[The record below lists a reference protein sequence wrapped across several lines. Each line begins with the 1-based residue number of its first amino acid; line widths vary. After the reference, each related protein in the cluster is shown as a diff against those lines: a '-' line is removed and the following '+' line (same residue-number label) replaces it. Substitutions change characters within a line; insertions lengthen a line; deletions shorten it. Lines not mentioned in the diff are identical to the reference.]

1 MSRRAP
7 SPSNTA
13 YSSQSAAYSSYR
25 SDAYRPMRDH
35 PEPAAKLPPPEMDAR
50 QIAREHYEELSVF
63 LASHLAKE
71 PANSRSSARE
81 KLTRLTKQQF
91 QELSTDVY
99 DELVRRNNNAEQNDV
114 PFLPVRDDFHPKRNQ
129 ARQKLAT
136 LPKTRFKD
144 LSSDVFF
151 ELGRRY
157 PEFKEPEV
165 LDTPD
170 DPDFPADLRRQE
182 SKDSSRGKD
191 PFRDDQIRK
200 GSKET
205 IGDGSFRKP
214 SQDSYGDPR
223 RGPSLNG
230 GGRASPYDRD
240 PRRPSEDLIRDG
252 SMNGSSTRRPSE
264 DTLRSVQHRQR
275 PSKDTDISGSGLYRG
290 ASQDSDGYPAA
301 TGAPST
307 ATSGIIIPNKSTIAE
322 EEIKVPYGGDDDF
335 DSASERGGTID
346 ARRNPPHQPNRS
358 LSQGLGALAST
369 LLNGPISPA
378 TDEEGGG
385 MERERGLGPG
395 RGQPDYFDSISAG
408 RASTASTGSI
418 LTGGNGGRGTREE
431 REAAEQM
438 RSEYEFKIATMQN
451 RISTLETDL
460 ANAKNDRSS
469 GEDSVRNM
477 TRDLE
482 DLQAKT
488 EDQYATIKSLQRDL
502 EAARAKENQRNKES
516 ESQFQELQGQ
526 IEDLQANGGSRR
538 GAQDAATNE
547 MRNEMQ
553 NLLTELKDLSRRN
566 DELLDEKD
574 ADLAMIHNLTN
585 QLNDYK
591 RKYEHAKTELRKFR
605 ATSQLFH
612 VATPK
617 SDDSLPMADNGGI
630 LDIHVNAFQTA
641 IDSLLS
647 VTRSNQPSSV
657 FTPMRLVV
665 TAVTTITD
673 DMRVYE
679 QRPSRD
685 RHGHDEEALRLMRER
700 VDATLSNLV
709 AATKNH
715 AMSHGLSPVSLI
727 DAAASHVSAAVV
739 AVIHAVMIRKSTE
752 EERER
757 ETQILQQEES
767 PGVGLGFRSMSP
779 PTINGKTIAPLRGT
793 DGRHGTE
800 PHGRTPSD
808 TSQWSGH
815 NGNRNRGESP
825 PGKGPRHKPNRQNTT
840 SDRSSNSSPQPPP
853 IFDTPNMSRANG
865 GSEEEGSEGAWEE
878 LKPYLDAQAEAIVL
892 PIRNLL
898 SSIRSGGGAAELDE
912 NLTQIITIVSS
923 IVAVCKD
930 SVPVTSGRIGENV
943 IAQLGDNCDKLIE
956 LQAQG
961 GEITKQTRQAM
972 AASSFAIAKAMK
984 ELRTM

>member
-1 MSRRAP
+1 MSRRP
-7 SPSNTA
+7 SSPATTT
-13 YSSQSAAYSSYR
+13 YSGQTQYSSYR

-35 PEPAAKLPPPEMDAR
+35 PEPGPKSAPPEMDGR

-99 DELVRRNNNAEQNDV
+99 DELVRRNNNSEQNDV

-165 LDTPD
+165 PDTPD
-170 DPDFPADLRRQE
+170 DPDYPPDSRRQQSQDSFRDQDDQMRQT
-182 SKDSSRGKD
+182 SKD
-191 PFRDDQIRK
+191 
-200 GSKET
+200 T
-205 IGDGSFRKP
+205 ISNGPLRKP
-214 SQDSYGDPR
+214 SQDNYGDPR
-223 RGPSLNG
+223 RGPNLNG
-230 GGRASPYDRD
+230 QGRASPYGD
-240 PRRPSEDLIRDG
+240 PRRPSEDNTRDG
-252 SMNGSSTRRPSE
+252 SMKGSSTRRPSE
-264 DTLRSVQHRQR
+264 DTLRSVQHKQR
-275 PSKDTDISGSGLYRG
+275 PSKDAVNPGGALYRG
-290 ASQDSDGYPAA
+290 ASQDSDGYSPA
-301 TGAPST
+301 GAPST
-307 ATSGIIIPNKSTIAE
+307 ATSGVVIPNKSTIAE
-322 EEIKVPYGGDDDF
+322 EEIQVPYGRDDDESRDF
-335 DSASERGGTID
+335 DSASERGGPVD
-346 ARRNPPHQPNRS
+346 PKRFPPHQPNRS
-358 LSQGLGALAST
+358 LSQGLNALGTS
-369 LLNGPISPA
+369 LLNGPISPG
-378 TDEEGGG
+378 TDEDGG
-385 MERERGLGPG
+385 MDRDRVVG
-395 RGQPDYFDSISAG
+395 RGQGDYYDT
-408 RASTASTGSI
+408 RASTVSTGSV
-418 LTGGNGGRGTREE
+418 LAGANGGRGTREE

-460 ANAKNDRSS
+460 ANTKDRRSS
-469 GEDSVRNM
+469 GEINLRNL

-488 EDQYATIKSLQRDL
+488 EDQTTTIRSLQRDL
-502 EAARAKENQRNKES
+502 EEAQTGRAKEARRNTEYENQI
-516 ESQFQELQGQ
+516 QDLQDR
-526 IEDLQANGGSRR
+526 IEDLQANSGSRR

-547 MRNEMQ
+547 MRSEMQ
-553 NLLTELKDLSRRN
+553 NLVTELKDLARRN
-566 DELLDEKD
+566 DELLEEKD
-574 ADLAMIHNLTN
+574 ADLAVIHSLTN
-585 QLNDYK
+585 QLSDSK

-630 LDIHVNAFQTA
+630 LDIHVDAFQTA

-647 VTRSNQPSSV
+647 VTRSNNPSGV
-657 FTPMRLVV
+657 FTPMRSVV

-685 RHGHDEEALRLMRER
+685 RHGHDDEALRLMRER

-757 ETQILQQEES
+757 EPQILQRAES
-767 PGVGLGFRSMSP
+767 SLSNGVGLGFRSVTP
-779 PTINGKTIAPLRGT
+779 PGANGKSTAPLRGP
-793 DGRHGTE
+793 DSRRVVE

-808 TSQWSGH
+808 TSQWSSQ
-815 NGNRNRGESP
+815 NGNRSRDDSP
-825 PGKGPRHKPNRQNTT
+825 LGKAPPPNSRRKPTRQNTS
-840 SDRSSNSSPQPPP
+840 SDRSSNPSPQPPP
-853 IFDTPNMSRANG
+853 IFDTPNMSATNG

-898 SSIRSGGGAAELDE
+898 SAIRAGAGSAELNE

-923 IVAVCKD
+923 IVAVCRD
-930 SVPVTSGRIGENV
+930 SLPVTSGRIGED
-943 IAQLGDNCDKLIE
+943 IIRQLSDNCDKLSE
-956 LQAQG
+956 LQSLG
-961 GEITKQTRQAM
+961 GEITKPTRQAM
-972 AASSFAIAKAMK
+972 ASSSFAVAKAMK
-984 ELRTM
+984 ELRAM